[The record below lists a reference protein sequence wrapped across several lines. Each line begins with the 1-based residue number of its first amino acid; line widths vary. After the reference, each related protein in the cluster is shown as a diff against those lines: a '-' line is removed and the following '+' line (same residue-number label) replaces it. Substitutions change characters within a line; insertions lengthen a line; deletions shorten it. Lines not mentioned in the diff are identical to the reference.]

1 MADEKDD
8 DKKTPETPDPNDKYR
23 MAKPGVD
30 NKDEIVRG
38 MGGELFSGKIADI
51 ADGDS

>member
-1 MADEKDD
+1 MAEEKDD
-8 DKKTPETPDPNDKYR
+8 AKTTPEADPAKKEYR

-30 NKDEIVRG
+30 NKDEIVKG

-51 ADGDS
+51 ADGD

>member
-1 MADEKDD
+1 MAENKDD
-8 DKKTPETPDPNDKYR
+8 EAKTPETEAEKEYR
-23 MAKPGVD
+23 MAKPGVV
-30 NKDEIVRG
+30 NKDEIVKG

>member
-1 MADEKDD
+1 MAEDKD
-8 DKKTPETPDPNDKYR
+8 DKKAPDAEPPKNEPR
-23 MAKPGVD
+23 MAKPGVS
-30 NKDEIVRG
+30 NKDEIVKG